1 MPRSRILLLI
11 GLLICLSLPA
21 WAAVKVIDVEID
33 KHKYYDTLLF
43 KTSEYVV
50 PKAELSGNDLIIDFK
65 NAQIAEKVAA
75 SKISSLRIWGIKTQG
90 SKVIV
95 KLKRKLKFELASLFG
110 RDQVMVEVA
119 ELKQEFPAV
128 EYFEPG
134 EKPEKQ
140 EAVKAPVKQKYAGTR
155 ERAKKGEPILK
166 GKVIVIDPG
175 HGGRDPGGIGRYG
188 VVEKNLTLS
197 TSLMLA
203 SMLKKAGATV
213 FLTRN
218 KDMKKNLSS
227 IASFVNRI
235 RPDVFVSVHY
245 NYYDSPS
252 IKGTEVYYY
261 NQRSRRMADIVQANL
276 VKGLRRQNRG
286 VKRIKFYIIN
296 RTQVPSIIVEPLYIT
311 NPEEAILA
319 KSKAYQKKVAWNITA
334 GLKEYFKWLRK

>member
-1 MPRSRILLLI
+1 MPRSSILLLI
-11 GLLICLSLPA
+11 GLLICLSLQA
-21 WAAVKVIDVEID
+21 WAAVSVTDVEID

-50 PKAELSGNDLIIDFK
+50 PNVRLSGKDLIIDFK

-75 SKISSLRIWGIKTQG
+75 SKISSLRIWGIKAEG
-90 SKVIV
+90 SKVII
-95 KLKRKLKFELASLFG
+95 KLKRKLKFELASLYG
-110 RDQVMVEVA
+110 RNQVLIEVA

-128 EYFEPG
+128 EYTEPG
-134 EKPEKQ
+134 EKPEKP
-140 EAVKAPVKQKYAGTR
+140 EEVKVPVKQKYGETR
-155 ERAKKGEPILK
+155 ERAKKSEPILK

-175 HGGRDPGGIGRYG
+175 HGGRDPGSIGRYG

-203 SMLKKAGATV
+203 RMLKQAGATV

-218 KDMKKNLSS
+218 KDMKKNLKA
-227 IASFVNRI
+227 ITSFVNRV
-235 RPDVFVSVHY
+235 RPDAFVSVHY

-261 NQRSRRMADIVQANL
+261 NPYSKRLADVVQANL
-276 VKGLRRQNRG
+276 VKGLKRQNRG

-319 KSKAYQKKVAWNITA
+319 KSRAYQKKVAWNVVA
-334 GLKEYFKWLRK
+334 GLKEYFRWRK